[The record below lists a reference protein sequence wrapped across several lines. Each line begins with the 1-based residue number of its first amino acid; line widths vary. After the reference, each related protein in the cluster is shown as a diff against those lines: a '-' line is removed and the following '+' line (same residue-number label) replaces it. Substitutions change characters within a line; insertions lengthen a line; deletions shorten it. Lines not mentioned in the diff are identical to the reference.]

1 MFLMGQVENSAGHAR
16 WRGMCNPV
24 SSLSAEGTACG
35 VTPLGTV
42 SVPSDLDLVPA
53 WLTVPDLAQRFGE
66 RITTIR
72 RWLDERDLIAVRRGD
87 RSVLSVPAAFVD
99 EHGPLAALK
108 GTFTVLADGG
118 MSDAEIIGWLFAPD
132 DTLPVPGA
140 AIDALRAGFKTEVRR
155 RAMET
160 AL

>member
-1 MFLMGQVENSAGHAR
+1 
-16 WRGMCNPV
+16 
-24 SSLSAEGTACG
+24 
-35 VTPLGTV
+35 
-42 SVPSDLDLVPA
+42 
-53 WLTVPDLAQRFGE
+53 
-66 RITTIR
+66 
-72 RWLDERDLIAVRRGD
+72 
-87 RSVLSVPAAFVD
+87 
-99 EHGPLAALK
+99 
-108 GTFTVLADGG
+108 